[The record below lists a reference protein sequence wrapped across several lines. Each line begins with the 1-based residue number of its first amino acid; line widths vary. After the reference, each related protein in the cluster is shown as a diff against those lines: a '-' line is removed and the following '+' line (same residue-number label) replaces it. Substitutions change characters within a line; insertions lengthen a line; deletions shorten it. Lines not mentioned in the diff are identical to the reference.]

1 MRWSN
6 WPMRRTSRPCSTY
19 FSLYACSDF
28 SLVFPPQ
35 VWETVTMMK
44 PLKFRI
50 DGDVDV
56 SLEADILTLASDDG
70 EVHINADAIPD
81 LLTAI
86 AALTEAK

>member
-1 MRWSN
+1 
-6 WPMRRTSRPCSTY
+6 
-19 FSLYACSDF
+19 
-28 SLVFPPQ
+28 
-35 VWETVTMMK
+35 MMK